1 MSLGA
6 TNLGNLDDKVDDH
19 AFPADAVN
27 EDTEPNK
34 YENPIHPIEQS
45 DDNNSAPGPV
55 IRIRSHRLSN
65 SNMRYGV
72 DGDENSQRDSFENG
86 VTFNHTLQIKLIN
99 KELLLSFYIFN

>member
-45 DDNNSAPGPV
+45 DENNSAPSPL
-55 IRIRSHRLSN
+55 ISIRSSRLAN
-65 SNMRYGV
+65 SNIR
-72 DGDENSQRDSFENG
+72 
-86 VTFNHTLQIKLIN
+86 
-99 KELLLSFYIFN
+99 